1 MIRIK
6 TISLFLSLLILSVS
20 AFGLSK
26 KALAKPH
33 EVVLSDT
40 SADTFKQILFEI
52 EKSFGVFF
60 NYDDDLLKDLDI
72 DEQLELPKEK
82 AQLNQFLEKLLEPHK
97 LTFEKL
103 NESTYIILKKADVPT
118 KQKEDQKAKQFDQ
131 LNRNGIQSVKNSKI
145 STGPR
150 TITGKVTDDNGEGLP
165 GATIIVKDAGDGS
178 ITNVDGTFKLDIEE
192 GTLPAILI
200 VSFVGYKSKEV
211 LVTDQTQVN
220 VTLET
225 DISALE
231 EVVVVG
237 YGQQKRSNLTGS
249 VSSVKV
255 ENLENRPVIRLDQ
268 ALQGMSSGVFVSKG
282 GGAPGASPTIHI
294 RGVGSINNT
303 DPLWIID
310 GVRMAPGNHFNLDD
324 VESIEILK
332 DAASSAIYGA
342 AAAHGVILVTTKR
355 GKEGKTQISYKSSF
369 AKVNPIR
376 LPTLLGSEDFVN
388 YKKQSRI
395 NAGQNPEPSWDDW
408 EHDTDWIDAFYDGS
422 GFSHYHDFSVAKG
435 TESSNYYLSFG
446 YDDEEGI
453 LIENNFER
461 FSMRFNSDL
470 DLAKWITIG
479 ERVLLSRVSENPI
492 DNFNEDYNGAIPY
505 RSIPIM
511 PIYDET
517 NPYGG
522 WGMAPAYFQGP
533 NPVASQYQQHEKRVY
548 NRLDGS
554 VYLAIKPL
562 DVLTIRGQVGYNYL
576 SFLGKSFKEAFNYG
590 AFADPI
596 GRLTYVD
603 GNDETIIGNVV
614 ATYDQTFGK
623 HNIKVMGGYEAQKY
637 EGNGFPVMASGSPLD
652 VAWSF
657 NVMGPNATISDRY
670 TLRQSRILSQFGRI
684 NYNFDDRYLLEANV
698 RRDAS
703 SPQFGPNN
711 VWGIFPSYSL
721 GWRVSNESF
730 FNSIAFISN
739 LKVRVST
746 GKLGSDKIPG
756 YIWSKTYSS
765 QFSTYAFDLN
775 GTNKVPGYFISK
787 FPNGDVKWE
796 EVNMH
801 NIGLDVGLLE
811 DRLSVTADYYIK
823 DTKDLLYPVPV
834 PSSVGLA
841 VHNFNPVNPELNVG
855 TMRNTGLDLEITYR
869 DNYGKVGLTLNT
881 NASLMKNEVL
891 QLFGDEY
898 ITAGAGGGQIGGMTR
913 TEAGMPVSSFYGFV
927 VQQMLNSET
936 DVYAINSWAPD
947 GTYQEGGTGAGDF
960 MYKDISGPEGVPDG
974 QVTWEHDRT
983 FIGNPWPKVMYGF
996 NINMS
1001 YNQTF
1006 DLLLQFQGLQG
1017 VDVFNANKAYSRN
1030 FFGDSNTSTDIFEA
1044 WTPENHTQ
1052 HPRNIA
1058 SDPNG
1063 NFSRPSTYFVED
1075 GSYLKLRNA
1084 QIGFNMPENILSKLK
1099 VGKIRLYVNA
1109 NNLLTISKY
1118 SGMDPEIAGS
1128 NVGRGIDYGLYPHT
1142 RTFGGGLE
1150 VQF

>member
-26 KALAKPH
+26 KALANPH

-103 NESTYIILKKADVPT
+103 NESTYIILRKTELPT

-131 LNRNGIQSVKNSKI
+131 LNRNEIQSVKNSKI

-165 GATIIVKDAGDGS
+165 GATIIVKDAGDGT

-395 NAGQNPEPSWDDW
+395 NAGQNPEPSWDNW
-408 EHDTDWIDAFYDGS
+408 EHDTDWINAFYDGS

-435 TESSNYYLSFG
+435 TESSNFYLSFG

-453 LIENNFER
+453 LIDNNFER
-461 FSMRFNSDL
+461 FSMRLNSDL

-522 WGMAPAYFQGP
+522 WGMAPA
-533 NPVASQYQQHEKRVY
+533 
-548 NRLDGS
+548 
-554 VYLAIKPL
+554 
-562 DVLTIRGQVGYNYL
+562 
-576 SFLGKSFKEAFNYG
+576 
-590 AFADPI
+590 
-596 GRLTYVD
+596 
-603 GNDETIIGNVV
+603 
-614 ATYDQTFGK
+614 
-623 HNIKVMGGYEAQKY
+623 
-637 EGNGFPVMASGSPLD
+637 
-652 VAWSF
+652 
-657 NVMGPNATISDRY
+657 
-670 TLRQSRILSQFGRI
+670 
-684 NYNFDDRYLLEANV
+684 
-698 RRDAS
+698 
-703 SPQFGPNN
+703 
-711 VWGIFPSYSL
+711 
-721 GWRVSNESF
+721 
-730 FNSIAFISN
+730 
-739 LKVRVST
+739 
-746 GKLGSDKIPG
+746 
-756 YIWSKTYSS
+756 
-765 QFSTYAFDLN
+765 
-775 GTNKVPGYFISK
+775 
-787 FPNGDVKWE
+787 
-796 EVNMH
+796 
-801 NIGLDVGLLE
+801 
-811 DRLSVTADYYIK
+811 
-823 DTKDLLYPVPV
+823 
-834 PSSVGLA
+834 
-841 VHNFNPVNPELNVG
+841 
-855 TMRNTGLDLEITYR
+855 
-869 DNYGKVGLTLNT
+869 
-881 NASLMKNEVL
+881 
-891 QLFGDEY
+891 
-898 ITAGAGGGQIGGMTR
+898 
-913 TEAGMPVSSFYGFV
+913 
-927 VQQMLNSET
+927 
-936 DVYAINSWAPD
+936 
-947 GTYQEGGTGAGDF
+947 
-960 MYKDISGPEGVPDG
+960 
-974 QVTWEHDRT
+974 
-983 FIGNPWPKVMYGF
+983 
-996 NINMS
+996 
-1001 YNQTF
+1001 
-1006 DLLLQFQGLQG
+1006 
-1017 VDVFNANKAYSRN
+1017 
-1030 FFGDSNTSTDIFEA
+1030 
-1044 WTPENHTQ
+1044 
-1052 HPRNIA
+1052 
-1058 SDPNG
+1058 
-1063 NFSRPSTYFVED
+1063 
-1075 GSYLKLRNA
+1075 
-1084 QIGFNMPENILSKLK
+1084 
-1099 VGKIRLYVNA
+1099 
-1109 NNLLTISKY
+1109 
-1118 SGMDPEIAGS
+1118 
-1128 NVGRGIDYGLYPHT
+1128 
-1142 RTFGGGLE
+1142 
-1150 VQF
+1150 